1 MKYYSIELKLWD
13 ENLKYKTNAW
23 KYEILDHTRKKRE
36 KYLVISLQLKSQ
48 DDLLLSASQNW

>member
-23 KYEILDHTRKKRE
+23 KYEILDQTRKKRE

-48 DDLLLSASQNW
+48 DDLLLSDSQNW

>member
-13 ENLKYKTNAW
+13 ENLKCKTNAW
-23 KYEILDHTRKKRE
+23 KYEILDKTRKKRE

-48 DDLLLSASQNW
+48 DDLLLSVSQIW